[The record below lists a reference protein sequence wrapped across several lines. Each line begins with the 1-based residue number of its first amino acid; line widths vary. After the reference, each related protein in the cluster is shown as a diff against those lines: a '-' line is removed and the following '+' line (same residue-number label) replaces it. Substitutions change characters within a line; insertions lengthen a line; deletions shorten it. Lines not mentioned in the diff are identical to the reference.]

1 MFFSSITFLM
11 YFLPI
16 TLGIYYISPAK
27 LKNTVLFICSLVFYA
42 WGEPVYVSLMLFS
55 TVLDYTC
62 GRMIDKY
69 RGKNT
74 AKLFLLISVFVNLG
88 MLCTFKYSGML
99 AAGVQKI
106 LHYSVHVPAV
116 ALPIGI
122 SFYTFQ
128 TMSYSIDIYR
138 GVIPVQKNI
147 ISFGTYVTLFPQLI
161 AGPIVRYETIAGEI
175 DRRKH
180 STEDF
185 ACGAKRFVCGL
196 SKKVLLANNIGLLW
210 ESCSKQILNGSG
222 SMVTAWLALIAYGF
236 QIYFDF
242 SGYSDMAI
250 GLGHIFGFTFPENF
264 KYPYISKSITE
275 FWRRWHITLS
285 TWFREYLYIPLGG
298 NRRGRTRQI
307 WNLFV
312 VWSLT
317 GLWHGASWNF
327 VLWGIYYFILLTIEK
342 IFLGEKLEQLPGW
355 LQHGYTCLI
364 VLFGWVIFAN
374 ENIADL
380 GRYFLTMFGAN
391 GALYN
396 QTAIYQWYTH
406 IPLLVVLIIGSTK
419 LPKQLLRKGWTRLKL
434 IDAISSH
441 QEQIRFVA
449 ASIFTVLV
457 LYCSVAFLV
466 SGSYNPF
473 LYFRF

>member
-1 MFFSSITFLM
+1 MILLVF
-11 YFLPI
+11 
-16 TLGIYYISPAK
+16 
-27 LKNTVLFICSLVFYA
+27 SLVFYA
-42 WGEPVYVSLMLFS
+42 WGEPKYIFLMIATAFVDYVFGLLIERFR
-55 TVLDYTC
+55 
-62 GRMIDKY
+62 GRWQS
-69 RGKNT
+69 
-74 AKLFLLISVFVNLG
+74 KLFLTLAAVITLSSLA
-88 MLCTFKYSGML
+88 LFKYSSFFSENVNSL
-99 AAGVQKI
+99 FSLNLPNLK
-106 LHYSVHVPAV
+106 L

-128 TMSYSIDIYR
+128 ALTYVIDVYR
-138 GVIPVQKNI
+138 GSVKVQP
-147 ISFGTYVTLFPQLI
+147 SFYKLLLYVSMFPQLI
-161 AGPIVRYETIAGEI
+161 AGPIVRYSDVEEQIEERTVTLKNVSAGIMRFSAGLLKKAIIANFAGQL
-175 DRRKH
+175 
-180 STEDF
+180 TEKLIGGDLT
-185 ACGAKRFVCGL
+185 GL
-196 SKKVLLANNIGLLW
+196 SSAGAWIGIISYTL
-210 ESCSKQILNGSG
+210 
-222 SMVTAWLALIAYGF
+222 

-250 GLGHIFGFTFPENF
+250 GLGHMFGFSFPENF
-264 KYPYISKSITE
+264 NYPYYAVSVSD

-355 LQHGYTCLI
+355 LQHVYTCLV

-406 IPLLVVLIIGSTK
+406 IPLLIVLIIGSTK

-434 IDAISSH
+434 IDAISSR

>member
-1 MFFSSITFLM
+1 MILLVF
-11 YFLPI
+11 
-16 TLGIYYISPAK
+16 
-27 LKNTVLFICSLVFYA
+27 SLVFYA
-42 WGEPVYVSLMLFS
+42 WGEPKYIFLMIATAFVDYVFGLLIERFR
-55 TVLDYTC
+55 
-62 GRMIDKY
+62 GRWQS
-69 RGKNT
+69 
-74 AKLFLLISVFVNLG
+74 KLFLTLAAVITLSSLA
-88 MLCTFKYSGML
+88 LFKYSSFFSENVNSL
-99 AAGVQKI
+99 FSLNLPNLK
-106 LHYSVHVPAV
+106 L

-128 TMSYSIDIYR
+128 ALTYVIDVYR
-138 GVIPVQKNI
+138 GSVKVQP
-147 ISFGTYVTLFPQLI
+147 SFYKLLLYVSMFPQLI
-161 AGPIVRYETIAGEI
+161 AGPIVRYSDVEEQIEERTVTLKNVSAGIMRFSAGLLKKAIIANFAGQL
-175 DRRKH
+175 
-180 STEDF
+180 TEKLIGGDLT
-185 ACGAKRFVCGL
+185 GL
-196 SKKVLLANNIGLLW
+196 SSAGAWIGIISYTL
-210 ESCSKQILNGSG
+210 
-222 SMVTAWLALIAYGF
+222 

-250 GLGHIFGFTFPENF
+250 GLGHMFGFSFPENF
-264 KYPYISKSITE
+264 NYPYYAVSVSD

-355 LQHGYTCLI
+355 LQHGYTCLV

-406 IPLLVVLIIGSTK
+406 IPLLIVLIIGSTK

-434 IDAISSH
+434 IDAISSR

>member
-1 MFFSSITFLM
+1 MNDRVLV
-11 YFLPI
+11 
-16 TLGIYYISPAK
+16 PAK
-27 LKNTVLFICSLVFYA
+27 
-42 WGEPVYVSLMLFS
+42 M
-55 TVLDYTC
+55 
-62 GRMIDKY
+62 
-69 RGKNT
+69 
-74 AKLFLLISVFVNLG
+74 
-88 MLCTFKYSGML
+88 
-99 AAGVQKI
+99 AAGLQRFI
-106 LHYSVHVPAV
+106 
-116 ALPIGI
+116 IGL
-122 SFYTFQ
+122 
-128 TMSYSIDIYR
+128 
-138 GVIPVQKNI
+138 G
-147 ISFGTYVTLFPQLI
+147 
-161 AGPIVRYETIAGEI
+161 
-175 DRRKH
+175 
-180 STEDF
+180 
-185 ACGAKRFVCGL
+185 
-196 SKKVLLANNIGLLW
+196 KKVLLANQIGALW
-210 ESCSKQILNGSG
+210 TEISTQKTGTVLG
-222 SMVTAWLALIAYGF
+222 AWLGAIAFMF

-275 FWRRWHITLS
+275 FWHRWHITLS

-355 LQHGYTCLI
+355 LQHVYTCLV

-406 IPLLVVLIIGSTK
+406 IPLLIVLIIGSTK

-434 IDAISSH
+434 IDAISSR

>member
-1 MFFSSITFLM
+1 MCI
-11 YFLPI
+11 FLPI
-16 TLGIYYISPAK
+16 VLIAYNLSKNLTY
-27 LKNTVLFICSLVFYA
+27 KNTVLIIASLFFYA
-42 WGEPVYVSLMLFS
+42 WGEPIWVVLLIFS
-55 TVLDYTC
+55 AFVDYIN
-62 GRMIDKY
+62 GRIIDKY
-69 RGKNT
+69 YARAGAT
-74 AKLFLLISVFVNLG
+74 IALVSSLVINLG
-88 MLCTFKYSGML
+88 LLAMFKYSGFF
-99 AAGVQKI
+99 I
-106 LHYSVHVPAV
+106 ENINTFLHTSISNPNFK
-116 ALPIGI
+116 LPIGI

-128 TMSYSIDIYR
+128 TMSYTIDVYR
-138 GVIPVQKNI
+138 QKVKAQHNLI
-147 ISFGTYVTLFPQLI
+147 AFGMYVSMFPQLI
-161 AGPIVRYETIAGEI
+161 AGPIVRYASVEQQMN
-175 DRRKH
+175 DRVLVP
-180 STEDF
+180 
-185 ACGAKRFVCGL
+185 AKMASGLQRFIIGL
-196 SKKVLLANNIGLLW
+196 GKKVLLANQIGALW
-210 ESCSKQILNGSG
+210 TEISTQKTGTVLG
-222 SMVTAWLALIAYGF
+222 AWLGAIAFMF

-355 LQHGYTCLI
+355 LQHVYTCLV

-406 IPLLVVLIIGSTK
+406 IPLLIVLIIISQSLLLFVSIVAIISTK
-419 LPKQLLRKGWTRLKL
+419 
-434 IDAISSH
+434 SS
-441 QEQIRFVA
+441 
-449 ASIFTVLV
+449 
-457 LYCSVAFLV
+457 
-466 SGSYNPF
+466 SGADMA
-473 LYFRF
+473 